1 MRGLCDMKNT
11 DTRRYVESIK
21 LAVGSV
27 QYKNLSIKEIFFETI
42 ERLNFYYENSQNE
55 KYLEVAL
62 LHMQAYLEM
71 GFPYEMGKELFDAT
85 LAKLGTKREIEFPKI
100 FYASKEIKLN
110 KSQVRS
116 MIKKWTASPHQT
128 MKIDEVVADIIKRVS
143 NREIGIYYYECVV
156 SKDRYELTISEDE
169 MFFHDL
175 KRRTFYT
182 FLV

>member
-1 MRGLCDMKNT
+1 MQNIDNKQ
-11 DTRRYVESIK
+11 YVEAIK

-27 QYKNLSIKEIFFETI
+27 QYKNLSVKETFFETI

-71 GFPYEMGKELFDAT
+71 GFPYETGKELFDAT
-85 LAKLGTKREIEFPKI
+85 LAKMGTKRELKFPKN

-116 MIKKWTASPHQT
+116 MIKKWASSPHQT

-143 NREIGIYYYECVV
+143 NREIGIYYYECAV

-169 MFFHDL
+169 IFFHDL
-175 KRRTFYT
+175 KRGIFYT

>member
-1 MRGLCDMKNT
+1 MQNT
-11 DTRRYVESIK
+11 DTKRYVEAIK

-27 QYKNLSIKEIFFETI
+27 QYKNLSIKETFFETI

-71 GFPYEMGKELFDAT
+71 GFPYEARKELFDAT
-85 LAKLGTKREIEFPKI
+85 LAKMGTKREFEFPKN

-116 MIKKWTASPHQT
+116 MIKKWASSPHQT

-143 NREIGIYYYECVV
+143 NREIGIYYYECAVL
-156 SKDRYELTISEDE
+156 KDRYELTISEDE

-175 KRRTFYT
+175 KRGTFYT